1 MAFQLKISSLVLAA
15 LLAGCAAAE
24 QSRQPKQTVPPA
36 ETVEQADARLAQ
48 VKEERALAE
57 NEFATQEAICYKKFF
72 VNNCLDKAKEQRRL
86 RLGELRAIEVDANHF
101 KRKYAVDERDRDL
114 EQRARKDAEDAAK
127 NAANPPRPKA
137 DPADKPRPQPLA
149 KTPAQR
155 QAEHDARV
163 RERAAQEA
171 AQAGERARKVE
182 QFQAKQAESKERQEE
197 IARKQAERAAKKARR
212 EADAAAKAAADA
224 ERAKR
229 NAEEK

>member
-1 MAFQLKISSLVLAA
+1 MALQLKISMIVLTA
-15 LLAGCAAAE
+15 LLAGSAVA
-24 QSRQPKQTVPPA
+24 QQLNQNVPPA
-36 ETVEQADARLAQ
+36 ETVEQADTRLAQ
-48 VKEERALAE
+48 VKEERAAAE
-57 NEFATQEAICYKKFF
+57 REFATQEAVCYTKFF

-86 RLGELRAIEVDANHF
+86 RLSELRAIEIDASHF
-101 KRKYAVDERDRDL
+101 KRKHAVDERDREL

-127 NAANPPRPKA
+127 NAAKPPAPKA
-137 DPADKPRPQPLA
+137 DPADKPRPRPLA

-171 AQAGERARKVE
+171 AGAGERARKVE

-197 IARKQAERAAKKARR
+197 IARKQAERAARKAKR

-224 ERAKR
+224 ERARRK
-229 NAEEK
+229 AEAK

>member
-1 MAFQLKISSLVLAA
+1 MAMQLKLSMIVLAA
-15 LLAGCAAAE
+15 LLAGSAAAQE
-24 QSRQPKQTVPPA
+24 PTQLKQTVPPA

-48 VKEERALAE
+48 VKEERAAAE
-57 NEFATQEAICYKKFF
+57 REFTAQETVCYTKFF

-86 RLGELRAIEVDANHF
+86 RLSELRAIEIDASHF
-101 KRKYAVDERDRDL
+101 KRKHAVDERDRDL

-127 NAANPPRPKA
+127 NAANPPKPKA
-137 DPADKPRPQPLA
+137 DPADKARPRPLA

-163 RERAAQEA
+163 RERAAQEDA
-171 AQAGERARKVE
+171 KAGERAKKVE

-197 IARKQAERAAKKARR
+197 IARKQAERAAKKAKR

-224 ERAKR
+224 ERARRK
-229 NAEEK
+229 AEAK